1 MNLQRQCYSFI
12 TTLAL
17 QDRFGR
23 VDSNDNLNVFF
34 QSSHTD
40 DKVNS
45 LWAIQ
50 LCSDDISLIVNGI
63 NLGVITKTIE
73 IPMN

>member
-50 LCSDDISLIVNGI
+50 LGSDVNCI